1 MTCLISAILENISFC
16 SFVKSILLLIYA
28 RRRLVNLFARKMFSV
43 LDVALM
49 LKAELAVD
57 AVATIL
63 A

>member
-1 MTCLISAILENISFC
+1 MF
-16 SFVKSILLLIYA
+16 YA
-28 RRRLVNLFARKMFSV
+28 RRRLVNLFARKMLSV

-57 AVATIL
+57 AVAAIL